1 MKEPLYKYKNHNYDR
16 LFYSQKGIVISY
28 DAKKMPSL
36 NIDIPKSRCKGQG
49 KSSRSV
55 SHNIDKVVH
64 ESAQNE

>member
-1 MKEPLYKYKNHNYDR
+1 M
-16 LFYSQKGIVISY
+16 IVYFILKKD
-28 DAKKMPSL
+28 DASKMPSL

-49 KSSRSV
+49 KFSRSV

>member
-1 MKEPLYKYKNHNYDR
+1 
-16 LFYSQKGIVISY
+16 
-28 DAKKMPSL
+28 MPSL

-64 ESAQNE
+64 EYAQNESRDLRYHLQGI

>member
-1 MKEPLYKYKNHNYDR
+1 
-16 LFYSQKGIVISY
+16 
-28 DAKKMPSL
+28 MPSL

-64 ESAQNE
+64 ESHRMNKETCVTTYRVFERVQIVANNKTLANV